1 VIPLSGAHCNYLF
14 FQFSDL
20 LAPAVYAAS
29 VLVPNQGWFIF
40 GGEGNLL
47 PTSQK
52 LRTLGSNW
60 EVGPDLYQGKT
71 VRQQCSLQVIY
82 VFFFIS

>member
-1 VIPLSGAHCNYLF
+1 
-14 FQFSDL
+14 

-47 PTSQK
+47 TTSQK

-60 EVGPDLYQGKT
+60 EVGPELYQGKT

-82 VFFFIS
+82 VFFIS